1 MFALCLKLLICLQY
15 LCKNIN
21 IWFENGKKDK
31 NKQFHEMFRD
41 YWFHLEYTRAMLEFK
56 IHQKSGNPGNF
67 HEISFRII
75 MLIVYLILKME
86 LNDEENGAKISWKMV
101 AFESN
106 DAYSMSEKIWD
117 NLMVR
122 RMLMLYKILLRDCSE
137 SDQFSC
143 RWNISVHQ
151 FT

>member
-1 MFALCLKLLICLQY
+1 
-15 LCKNIN
+15 
-21 IWFENGKKDK
+21 
-31 NKQFHEMFRD
+31 
-41 YWFHLEYTRAMLEFK
+41 MLEFK

-106 DAYSMSEKIWD
+106 DAYSMSEKI
-117 NLMVR
+117 
-122 RMLMLYKILLRDCSE
+122 
-137 SDQFSC
+137 
-143 RWNISVHQ
+143 
-151 FT
+151 